1 MANERAILCGNVPAG
16 SLPFGGD
23 DPLQL
28 SLWGPAEN
36 VRLQIN
42 DIRSHLLQD
51 VPSQF
56 HDLLEIATYVYVAD
70 QAITRGGD
78 GVDVFG
84 ADWRRRLFFRIPVRN
99 PDLWNNCGL
108 REQLVE
114 TLSFLSEDEYHFEFT
129 KLTGQ
134 PATQRHLD
142 LGGES
147 PEEVV
152 LFSGGLDSLG
162 GAILEAVRNHRRVAL
177 VTHRPTQKMARRHRK
192 LEQLLAKCAAH
203 PPLHVP
209 VVINKAKSL
218 GHEYTQRSRSFLYAA
233 LGSTVAQMFG
243 LSRIRFY
250 ENGVVSFNLPVSA
263 QVVGARATR
272 TTHPQVINGFANL
285 LSTVTGRP
293 FVVENPFLWKTKAD
307 VIRIIADPNH
317 GAACGEMIKFATS
330 CTHTWEMTKLKT
342 HCGTCSQCI
351 DRRFAILA
359 AGAEGHDPAEAY
371 GVDLL
376 TGERK
381 EGEARTMLAAYVETA
396 SAVAEMSALEFFG
409 RYGEASRVLRHL
421 NGSPDATALQLFELH
436 QRHAKYVT
444 EVVDNAIAYHRKAI
458 RKHQLPESC
467 LLRLVCD
474 TSLPAEWASAVPR
487 RKTPEAMP
495 DNYIHLK
502 GEHWAIRF
510 SGNEEKIYKGDIGF
524 HYLRALLESPGISF
538 SASKI
543 DCHVRQ
549 VQVGL
554 DSVPSAESDL
564 SQENSIIVGSSDGG
578 DVIDNDYRQAATARL
593 DEIDELIARAQEGD
607 EPTRLDDVEELEK
620 ERLFIKSVLSKSKGF
635 RGSTRK
641 LGDERNK
648 VRNRVCNAVRRA
660 LKKIEQYDRPLAEH
674 LQRPVLSLG
683 HNISYVPRDGT
694 VWDTNSTNSE

>member
-1 MANERAILCGNVPAG
+1 MANERAILCGNVPVG

-23 DPLQL
+23 APLQL

-51 VPSQF
+51 IPSQF

-99 PDLWNNCGL
+99 PDLWNSRDL

-114 TLSFLSEDEYHFEFT
+114 TLSFLSEDEYHFEFM

-134 PATQRHLD
+134 PATQRHLEF
-142 LGGES
+142 GGES

-162 GAILEAVRNHRRVAL
+162 GAIQEAVCDQRSVAL
-177 VTHRPTQKMARRHRK
+177 VTHKPTQKLARRHRK
-192 LEQLLAKCAAH
+192 LEQLLAKHATHA
-203 PPLHVP
+203 PLHIP

-218 GHEYTQRSRSFLYAA
+218 GREYTQRSRSFLYAA

-243 LSRIRFY
+243 LSRIRLY

-272 TTHPQVINGFANL
+272 TTHPQVINGFAKL
-285 LSTVTGRP
+285 ISLVAHKT
-293 FVVENPFLWKTKAD
+293 FAVENPFLWKTKAD
-307 VIRIIADPNH
+307 VIEVIADA
-317 GAACGEMIKFATS
+317 GCEEMIKFATS
-330 CTHTWEMTKLKT
+330 CTHIWKMTKLKT

-351 DRRFAILA
+351 DRRFAVLA
-359 AGAEGHDPAEAY
+359 AGVEDHDPAEAY

-381 EGEARTMLAAYVETA
+381 EGEPRTMLAAYVETA
-396 SAVAEMSALEFFG
+396 SKVAEMSALDFFG
-409 RYGEASRVLRHL
+409 RYGEASRVLKHL
-421 NGSPDATALQLFELH
+421 NGSPDSTALQLFELH

-444 EVVDNAIAYHRKAI
+444 DVVDNAIAQHRKAI
-458 RKHQLPESC
+458 RKRLLPDSC

-474 TSLPAEWASAVPR
+474 SSLPAGTVSA
-487 RKTPEAMP
+487 TPERTKP
-495 DNYIHLK
+495 RTVSGNYIYLK
-502 GEHWAIRF
+502 GEYWAVRF
-510 SGNEEKIYKGDIGF
+510 SGNEEKIYKPDIGF
-524 HYLRALLESPGISF
+524 HYLRVLLDSPGTSF
-538 SASKI
+538 SASKL
-543 DCHVRQ
+543 DCYVRQ
-549 VQVGL
+549 YLTQT
-554 DSVPSAESDL
+554 DSVPSEESDL
-564 SQENSIIVGSSDGG
+564 SQEDSILVGSCDGD
-578 DVIDNDYRQAATARL
+578 DVIDPEYRQALVTRL
-593 DEIDELIARAQEGD
+593 EEIDELIARAKESG
-607 EPTRLDDVEELEK
+607 EPTQFDEIEVLEK
-620 ERLFIKSVLSKSKGF
+620 DRLFINSVLSEAKGF
-635 RGSTRK
+635 RGRTRK

-648 VRNRVCNAVRRA
+648 VRNRVCNAIRRA
-660 LKKIEQYDRPLAEH
+660 LRKIEQYDKPLAEH

-683 HNISYVPRDGT
+683 HSISYVPRDGT
-694 VWDTNSTNSE
+694 VWDTSPTDSA